1 MFDAE
6 SLYTLSTWA
15 VPMVIAITLHE
26 AAHGFVADKLGDPTA
41 RNLGRVSFNPL
52 RHIDPFGS
60 LLLPGLL
67 ALSGAPVFGWAKAV
81 PVVARNFRHPRRDMA
96 LVAAA
101 GPGIN
106 LLMAVL
112 AMAVLSA
119 FVAGAHG
126 GLPWLNRNLINFAV
140 INLFLAALNML
151 PLPPLDGSKVLVRFL
166 PESLARLFDK
176 FERQGMW
183 FVIAMLVLVPAV
195 FKVDPIGDVL
205 IYCVGAV
212 LKGMALITGL
222 TLTA

>member
-1 MFDAE
+1 MFDAQ

-26 AAHGFVADKLGDPTA
+26 AAHGYVADKLGDPTA

-67 ALSGAPVFGWAKAV
+67 ALSGAPVFGWAKGV
-81 PVVARNFRHPRRDMA
+81 PVIARNFRHPRRDMA

-106 LLMAVL
+106 LLMAVF
-112 AMAVLSA
+112 AMAALSA
-119 FVAGAHG
+119 VVFASDN
-126 GLPWLNRNLINFAV
+126 GLAWLNRNLINFAV

-151 PLPPLDGSKVLVRFL
+151 PLPPLDGSKVLARFL
-166 PESLARLFDK
+166 PESLARRFDSL
-176 FERQGMW
+176 ERHGMW
-183 FVIAMLVLVPAV
+183 LVIGLLVLVPTV
-195 FKVDPIGDVL
+195 FKVDPIGNVL
-205 IYCVGAV
+205 SAV
-212 LKGMALITGL
+212 VDTILLFLARITGL
-222 TLTA
+222 PL

>member
-15 VPMVIAITLHE
+15 LPMVIAITLHE
-26 AAHGFVADKLGDPTA
+26 AAHGYVADKLGDPTA
-41 RNLGRVSFNPL
+41 RRLGRVSFNPL

-67 ALSGAPVFGWAKAV
+67 ALSGAPVFGWAKGV
-81 PVVARNFRHPRRDMA
+81 PVVARNFRRPRRDMA

-106 LLMAVL
+106 LAMAVL
-112 AMAVLSA
+112 ALATLSGL
-119 FVAGAHG
+119 VAAQAD
-126 GLPWLNRNLINFAV
+126 LPWLNRNLINFAM

-166 PESLARLFDK
+166 PESLARGFDK
-176 FERQGMW
+176 LERQGMW
-183 FVIAMLVLVPAV
+183 IVIGLLVLVPAV
-195 FKVDPIGDVL
+195 FKVNPIGDVL
-205 IYCVGAV
+205 VTLVDA
-212 LKGMALITGL
+212 ML
-222 TLTA
+222 TLLAKLVGLPLQ